1 MATHTCA
8 PADPSDSIV
17 AGGWPDPSMALAD
30 VETAA
35 GTNFDGGARRFDH
48 QRHLGTASGDRPPA
62 RRNFIPFADCFR
74 RPLKVRSIRT
84 YLATLK

>member
-1 MATHTCA
+1 MT
-8 PADPSDSIV
+8 
-17 AGGWPDPSMALAD
+17 LAD

-62 RRNFIPFADCFR
+62 RRIPFADCFR
-74 RPLKVRSIRT
+74 RPLEARSLRT